1 MVGEL
6 VRQSVIDAAARGD
19 ETDCVLGTVVAVAQ
33 DDTVRRR
40 HDSTA
45 KCSVIMEKLVGESVA
60 GDKVPR
66 KVALPRLLSAGE
78 VRGGCDELHARLA
91 PAAKHGSLAMYCNSK
106 RR

>member
-1 MVGEL
+1 MAHFKAARSVIARSEVNKSVAGKPVG
-6 VRQSVIDAAARGD
+6 QSVIDAAARGD

-66 KVALPRLLSAGE
+66 LLSAGKA
-78 VRGGCDELHARLA
+78 RGGCT
-91 PAAKHGSLAMYCNSK
+91 
-106 RR
+106 